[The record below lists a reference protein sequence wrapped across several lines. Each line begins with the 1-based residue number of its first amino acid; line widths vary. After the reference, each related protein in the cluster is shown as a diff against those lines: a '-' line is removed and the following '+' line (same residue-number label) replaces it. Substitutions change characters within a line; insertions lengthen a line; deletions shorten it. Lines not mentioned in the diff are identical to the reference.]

1 MAGHSPNV
9 SSVLRCPH
17 GGTVQITSSN
27 AKTSAAGALMAGATD
42 TFVVSGCP
50 FQIPAVVPIPSPCVQ
65 VLWLVPDF
73 RLRIVGGTPTLSK
86 SDAGL
91 CLSAAGI
98 PQGPVTVDSTQTDV
112 QSQ

>member
-1 MAGHSPNV
+1 MAGHSPNL
-9 SSVLRCPH
+9 SSILRCPH
-17 GGTVQITSSN
+17 GGTVQIASSN
-27 AKTSAAGALMAGATD
+27 AKTSIAGAFMAGATD
-42 TFVVSGCP
+42 TFTIAGCP

-73 RLRIVGGTPTLSK
+73 RVHIVGGTPTLSQ

-91 CLSAAGI
+91 CLSAVGI
-98 PQGPVTVDSTQTDV
+98 PQGPVVIDQTQTDV